1 MEFLTSFFDCLDNYE
16 FLSSL
21 SSIDFYNKRIHMKS
35 FFWRGLVVVC
45 SAYLKADSKTKK
57 RKVCYMLKSAMMT
70 RLTKVSA
77 RALKKFFM
85 HKIHVSVD
93 VFANKLREYLN
104 ETTSDE
110 ESVNDNES
118 SDSFSSDES
127 DEPSS
132 NLTDQ
137 IEEPVQLASSTSR
150 VVDMAAEQA
159 ELIGMMQADYNESQP
174 IEESLRGLPD
184 YNNAVYNNSFEGQIQ
199 QLKAAEIREQTRNYY
214 DILQRETSA
223 TPQLMPM
230 TSDEMAILD
239 RERQESAYQELP
251 EPDDWGHGLDE
262 Y

>member
-1 MEFLTSFFDCLDNYE
+1 
-16 FLSSL
+16 
-21 SSIDFYNKRIHMKS
+21 MKS

-45 SAYLKADSKTKK
+45 TAYLKADSKTKK

-85 HKIHVSVD
+85 HKIHVSVNL
-93 VFANKLREYLN
+93 FANKLRKHLN
-104 ETTSDE
+104 EITSDE
-110 ESVNDNES
+110 ESSNDNES
-118 SDSFSSDES
+118 QDSFSSDES
-127 DEPSS
+127 NEPSS

-137 IEEPVQLASSTSR
+137 IEELPVQLASSTSE

-184 YNNAVYNNSFEGQIQ
+184 YNNTVYNNSIHNQIQ
-199 QLKAAEIREQTRNYY
+199 QAKAVEIREQTRTYY
-214 DILQRETSA
+214 DILQRESNA
-223 TPQLMPM
+223 TPQLMHM
-230 TSDEMAILD
+230 TSDEMTILD
-239 RERQESAYQELP
+239 RERQESAYHELP
-251 EPDDWGHGLDE
+251 EPDDWGLGIDE